1 MNSGSITSK
10 KHLADMQGV
19 FLFSVIALVVIVI
32 AWNGIFNTLNFFL
45 STLWNQKVEQ
55 KVPSDGSFR
64 EFGTQENS
72 HTKTRRFAPQTVG
85 VCAYDTVFLCLQIL
99 SSRTKCSGFWGNLQ
113 TPIRYTSLPSLCID
127 AWFVVIVFSDSCFSY
142 QMLEVLGK
150 YWFIANFLSS
160 VGINNYKST

>member
-1 MNSGSITSK
+1 M
-10 KHLADMQGV
+10 
-19 FLFSVIALVVIVI
+19 
-32 AWNGIFNTLNFFL
+32 
-45 STLWNQKVEQ
+45 
-55 KVPSDGSFR
+55 PSDGSFR